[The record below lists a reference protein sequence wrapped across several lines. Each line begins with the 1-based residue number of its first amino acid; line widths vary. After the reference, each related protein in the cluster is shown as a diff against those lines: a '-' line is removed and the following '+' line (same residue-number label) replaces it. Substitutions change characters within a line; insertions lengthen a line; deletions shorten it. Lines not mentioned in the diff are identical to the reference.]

1 MLHRYDD
8 KGYLLRAA
16 KAALIKAFKTYG
28 LQTAEFFV
36 LAVHV
41 FVLGPILLAVSLLRT
56 GRPLK
61 RYTYLFRRN
70 VLASYF
76 RARIDYRFGGFH
88 SCARRMNNILAILE
102 DQLPEQGQEHPF
114 DQLGHRDR
122 DVRQP
127 KDELK
132 NKEQGY
138 GDVHAFPG
146 VHAHAF
152 ADLSDEEMAELAPI
166 VAVYANLALC
176 YLKMGAVEGA
186 CQVVVRAHNKLG
198 INALPTLLDLDH
210 QASQIV
216 LASLAACRILENG
229 GSATVVVKES
239 PRKWQPQ
246 DDSDDD
252 SSGSRPKPAGQNLRK
267 SSPIESNV
275 IPFPSPFS

>member
-8 KGYLLRAA
+8 KGYLLRTA
-16 KAALIKAFKTYG
+16 KAAVVKAFKTYG
-28 LQTAEFFV
+28 LQTAEFVV

-56 GRPLK
+56 GRPVK
-61 RYTYLFRRN
+61 RYIYLFKRN

-102 DQLPEQGQEHPF
+102 DQLPPHLQHQDTHAQEA
-114 DQLGHRDR
+114 Q
-122 DVRQP
+122 RQ
-127 KDELK
+127 DHAQ
-132 NKEQGY
+132 EQGY

-239 PRKWQPQ
+239 PRTWQNQ
-246 DDSDDD
+246 DDSADD
-252 SSGSRPKPAGQNLRK
+252 SSSPKSAGQNMRK
-267 SSPIESNV
+267 SSPVESNV